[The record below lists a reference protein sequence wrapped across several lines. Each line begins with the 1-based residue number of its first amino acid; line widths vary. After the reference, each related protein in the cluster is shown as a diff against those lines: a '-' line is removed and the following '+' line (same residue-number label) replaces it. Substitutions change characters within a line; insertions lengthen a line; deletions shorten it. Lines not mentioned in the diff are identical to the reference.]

1 MNKRLITALA
11 ALAFG
16 VLIIFTVCITVST
29 VNTKDKNQNLTVPTA
44 ECSTAVPAVS
54 ASVKEA
60 PAGMQS
66 LALKRKI
73 VRQRN
78 AQYAKDE
85 HITVPQA
92 KSQKARQLLDRVLA
106 GRKMSSLEAEN
117 YNKTPVEIQELTYE
131 QAHQREEYYRGLME
145 KDPSGKTE
153 QGAKNGELYVLYRD
167 YAMSIAT
174 GEPLAQMNYDRLRQA
189 AEVIIRWNSEALEAL
204 EKEPEVGIKDE
215 AGIIVAKAK
224 RDAGILCNK
233 MLDIVKQH
241 MEKGETDTALR
252 ELELIDEFF
261 RCERIYYNHAQS
273 PIKTEYD
280 ALEQR
285 LEAGESIE
293 SVLYLPD

>member
-16 VLIIFTVCITVST
+16 GLIIFTVGITVST
-29 VNTKDKNQNLTVPTA
+29 VNTKDKNQNLAVPTA
-44 ECSTAVPAVS
+44 ECSTVPAVS
-54 ASVKEA
+54 TPAKEA

-73 VRQRN
+73 VRQKN
-78 AQYAKDE
+78 AQHAKDE
-85 HITVPQA
+85 HIAVPQA
-92 KSQKARQLLDRVLA
+92 KSQKAKQLLDKVLA

-131 QAHQREEYYRGLME
+131 QAHQREKYYRGLME

-153 QGAKNGELYVLYRD
+153 QGAKSGELYVLYRD

-174 GEPLAQMNYDRLRQA
+174 GEPLAQMNYDRLRQS
-189 AEVIIRWNSEALEAL
+189 AEVIIRWNSDLEAG
-204 EKEPEVGIKDE
+204 VGSSISS
-215 AGIIVAKAK
+215 AAK
-224 RDAGILCNK
+224 RDMGILCNK

-252 ELELIDEFF
+252 ELELIEEFF
-261 RCERIYYNHAQS
+261 HCESSYYNNFGS
-273 PIKTEYD
+273 IKPEYD

>member
-11 ALAFG
+11 ALALG
-16 VLIIFTVCITVST
+16 GLIIFTVGITVFT
-29 VNTKDKNQNLTVPTA
+29 VNTKDKNQNLAVPTA
-44 ECSTAVPAVS
+44 ECSTAVPQVS
-54 ASVKEA
+54 APAKEA

-78 AQYAKDE
+78 AQHAKDE

-92 KSQKARQLLDRVLA
+92 KSQKAKQLLDKVLA

-131 QAHQREEYYRGLME
+131 QAQQRAEYYRGLME

-153 QGAKNGELYVLYRD
+153 QGAKSGELYVLYRD

-174 GEPLAQMNYDRLRQA
+174 GEPLAQMNYNRLRQS
-189 AEVIIRWNSEALEAL
+189 AEVIIRWNSDLEAG
-204 EKEPEVGIKDE
+204 VGSSISS
-215 AGIIVAKAK
+215 AAK
-224 RDAGILCNK
+224 RDMGILCNK

-252 ELELIDEFF
+252 ELELIEEFF
-261 RCERIYYNHAQS
+261 HCESSYYNNFGS
-273 PIKTEYD
+273 IKPEYD

>member
-16 VLIIFTVCITVST
+16 MLIIFTVGITVST
-29 VNTKDKNQNLTVPTA
+29 VNTKDKNQNLAVPTA
-44 ECSTAVPAVS
+44 ECSTVPAVS
-54 ASVKEA
+54 TPAKEA

-78 AQYAKDE
+78 AQHAKDE

-92 KSQKARQLLDRVLA
+92 KSQKARQLLDKVLA

-153 QGAKNGELYVLYRD
+153 QGAKSGELYVLYRD

-174 GEPLAQMNYDRLRQA
+174 GEPLAQMNYDRLRQS
-189 AEVIIRWNSEALEAL
+189 AEVIIRWNSDLEAG
-204 EKEPEVGIKDE
+204 VGSSVSS
-215 AGIIVAKAK
+215 AAK
-224 RDAGILCNK
+224 RDMGILCNK

-252 ELELIDEFF
+252 ELELIEEFF
-261 RCERIYYNHAQS
+261 HCESSYYNNFGS
-273 PIKTEYD
+273 IKPEYD

>member
-16 VLIIFTVCITVST
+16 GLIIFTVGITVST
-29 VNTKDKNQNLTVPTA
+29 VNTKDKNQNLAVPTA
-44 ECSTAVPAVS
+44 ECSTAVPQVS
-54 ASVKEA
+54 TPAKEA

-78 AQYAKDE
+78 AQHAKDE

-92 KSQKARQLLDRVLA
+92 KSQKAKQLLDKVLA

-189 AEVIIRWNSEALEAL
+189 AEVIIRWNSDLEAG
-204 EKEPEVGIKDE
+204 VGSSISS
-215 AGIIVAKAK
+215 AAK
-224 RDAGILCNK
+224 RDMGILCNK

-252 ELELIDEFF
+252 ELELIEEFF
-261 RCERIYYNHAQS
+261 HCESSYYNNFGS
-273 PIKTEYD
+273 IKPEYD

>member
-11 ALAFG
+11 ALALG
-16 VLIIFTVCITVST
+16 GLIIFTVGITVST
-29 VNTKDKNQNLTVPTA
+29 VNTKDKNQNLAVPTA
-44 ECSTAVPAVS
+44 ECSTVPAVS
-54 ASVKEA
+54 TPAKEA

-78 AQYAKDE
+78 AQHAKDE

-92 KSQKARQLLDRVLA
+92 KSQKAKQLLDRVLA

-153 QGAKNGELYVLYRD
+153 QGAKSGELYVLYRD
-167 YAMSIAT
+167 YTMSIAT
-174 GEPLAQMNYDRLRQA
+174 GEPLAQMNYDRLRQS
-189 AEVIIRWNSEALEAL
+189 AEVIIRWNSDLEAG
-204 EKEPEVGIKDE
+204 VGSSISS
-215 AGIIVAKAK
+215 AAK
-224 RDAGILCNK
+224 RDMGILCNK

-252 ELELIDEFF
+252 ELELIEEFF
-261 RCERIYYNHAQS
+261 HCESSYYNNFGS
-273 PIKTEYD
+273 IKPEYD

>member
-16 VLIIFTVCITVST
+16 GLIIFTVGITVST
-29 VNTKDKNQNLTVPTA
+29 VNTKDKNQNLAVPTA
-44 ECSTAVPAVS
+44 ECSTAVPQVS
-54 ASVKEA
+54 TPAKEA

-73 VRQRN
+73 VRAKN
-78 AQYAKDE
+78 AQRAKDE

-92 KSQKARQLLDRVLA
+92 KSQKAKQLLDKVLA

-117 YNKTPVEIQELTYE
+117 YNKTPVEIQELAYE
-131 QAHQREEYYRGLME
+131 QAQQRAEYYRGLME

-153 QGAKNGELYVLYRD
+153 QGAKSGELYVLYRD

-189 AEVIIRWNSEALEAL
+189 AEVIIRRNSDLEAG
-204 EKEPEVGIKDE
+204 VGSSISS
-215 AGIIVAKAK
+215 AAK
-224 RDAGILCNK
+224 RDMGILCNK

-252 ELELIDEFF
+252 ELELIEEFF
-261 RCERIYYNHAQS
+261 HCESSYYNNFGS
-273 PIKTEYD
+273 IKPEYD

>member
-1 MNKRLITALA
+1 MGGEAMNKRLITALA
-11 ALAFG
+11 ALALG
-16 VLIIFTVCITVST
+16 GLIIFTVGITVST
-29 VNTKDKNQNLTVPTA
+29 VNTKDKNQNLAVPTA
-44 ECSTAVPAVS
+44 ECSTVPAVS
-54 ASVKEA
+54 TPAKEA

-78 AQYAKDE
+78 AQHAKDE

-92 KSQKARQLLDRVLA
+92 KSQKAKQLLDKVLA

-153 QGAKNGELYVLYRD
+153 QGAKSGELYVLYRD

-174 GEPLAQMNYDRLRQA
+174 GEPLAQMNYNRLRQS
-189 AEVIIRWNSEALEAL
+189 AEVIIRWNSDLEAG
-204 EKEPEVGIKDE
+204 VGSSISS
-215 AGIIVAKAK
+215 AAK
-224 RDAGILCNK
+224 RDMGILCNK

-252 ELELIDEFF
+252 ELELIEEFF
-261 RCERIYYNHAQS
+261 HCESSYYNNFGS
-273 PIKTEYD
+273 IKPEYD

>member
-1 MNKRLITALA
+1 MNKRLVTTLA

-16 VLIIFTVCITVST
+16 MLIIFTVGITVST
-29 VNTKDKNQNLTVPTA
+29 VNTKDKNQNLAVPTA
-44 ECSTAVPAVS
+44 ECSTVPAVS
-54 ASVKEA
+54 TPVKEA

-73 VRQRN
+73 VRQRKER
-78 AQYAKDE
+78 YAKDE

-92 KSQKARQLLDRVLA
+92 KSQKARQLLDKVLA

-131 QAHQREEYYRGLME
+131 QAHQREKYYRGLME

-153 QGAKNGELYVLYRD
+153 QGAKSGELYVLYRD

-174 GEPLAQMNYDRLRQA
+174 GEPLAQMNYDRLRQS
-189 AEVIIRWNSEALEAL
+189 AEVIIRWNSDLEAG
-204 EKEPEVGIKDE
+204 VGSSISS
-215 AGIIVAKAK
+215 AAK
-224 RDAGILCNK
+224 RDMGILCNK

-252 ELELIDEFF
+252 ELELIEEFF
-261 RCERIYYNHAQS
+261 HCESSYYNNFGS
-273 PIKTEYD
+273 IKPEYD

>member
-16 VLIIFTVCITVST
+16 GLIIFTVGITVST
-29 VNTKDKNQNLTVPTA
+29 VNTKDKNQNLAVPTA
-44 ECSTAVPAVS
+44 ECSTAVPQVS
-54 ASVKEA
+54 TPAKEA

-78 AQYAKDE
+78 AQHAKDE

-92 KSQKARQLLDRVLA
+92 KSQKAKQLLDKVLA

-131 QAHQREEYYRGLME
+131 QAQQRAEYYRGLME

-153 QGAKNGELYVLYRD
+153 QGAKSGELYVLYRD

-189 AEVIIRWNSEALEAL
+189 AEVIIRWNSDLEAG
-204 EKEPEVGIKDE
+204 VGSSISS
-215 AGIIVAKAK
+215 AAK
-224 RDAGILCNK
+224 RDMGILCNK

-252 ELELIDEFF
+252 ELELIEEFF
-261 RCERIYYNHAQS
+261 HCESSYYNNFGS
-273 PIKTEYD
+273 IKPEYD

-285 LEAGESIE
+285 LDAGESIE

>member
-1 MNKRLITALA
+1 MGGEAMNKRLITALA

-16 VLIIFTVCITVST
+16 GLIIFTVGITVST
-29 VNTKDKNQNLTVPTA
+29 VNTKDKNQNLAVPTA
-44 ECSTAVPAVS
+44 ECSTVPAVS
-54 ASVKEA
+54 TPAKEA

-78 AQYAKDE
+78 ARYAKDE

-92 KSQKARQLLDRVLA
+92 KSQKARQLLDKVLA

-131 QAHQREEYYRGLME
+131 QAHQREKYYRGLME

-153 QGAKNGELYVLYRD
+153 QGAKSGELYVLYRD

-174 GEPLAQMNYDRLRQA
+174 GEPLAQMNYNRLRQS
-189 AEVIIRWNSEALEAL
+189 AEVIIRWNSDLEAG
-204 EKEPEVGIKDE
+204 VGSSISS
-215 AGIIVAKAK
+215 AAK
-224 RDAGILCNK
+224 RDMGILCNK

-252 ELELIDEFF
+252 ELELIEEFF
-261 RCERIYYNHAQS
+261 HCESSYYNNFGS
-273 PIKTEYD
+273 IKPEYD

>member
-16 VLIIFTVCITVST
+16 GLIIFTVGITVST
-29 VNTKDKNQNLTVPTA
+29 VNTKDKNQNLAVPTA
-44 ECSTAVPAVS
+44 ECSTAVPQVS
-54 ASVKEA
+54 TPAKEA

-78 AQYAKDE
+78 AQHAKDE

-92 KSQKARQLLDRVLA
+92 KSQKAKQLLDKVLA

-131 QAHQREEYYRGLME
+131 QAQQRAEYYRGLME

-153 QGAKNGELYVLYRD
+153 QGAKSGELYVLYRD

-189 AEVIIRWNSEALEAL
+189 AEVIIRWNSDLEAG
-204 EKEPEVGIKDE
+204 VGSSISS
-215 AGIIVAKAK
+215 AAK
-224 RDAGILCNK
+224 RDMGILCNK

-252 ELELIDEFF
+252 ELELIEEFF
-261 RCERIYYNHAQS
+261 HCESSYYNNFGS
-273 PIKTEYD
+273 IKPEYD

>member
-11 ALAFG
+11 ALALG
-16 VLIIFTVCITVST
+16 GLIIFTVGITVST
-29 VNTKDKNQNLTVPTA
+29 VNTKDKNQNLAVPTA
-44 ECSTAVPAVS
+44 ECSTVPAVS
-54 ASVKEA
+54 TPAKEA

-78 AQYAKDE
+78 AQHAKDE

-92 KSQKARQLLDRVLA
+92 KSQKAKQLLDKVLA

-153 QGAKNGELYVLYRD
+153 QGAKSGELYVLYRD

-174 GEPLAQMNYDRLRQA
+174 GEPLAQMNYNRLRQA
-189 AEVIIRWNSEALEAL
+189 AEVIIRWNSDLEAG
-204 EKEPEVGIKDE
+204 VGSSISS
-215 AGIIVAKAK
+215 AAK
-224 RDAGILCNK
+224 RNMGILCNK

-252 ELELIDEFF
+252 ELELIEEFF
-261 RCERIYYNHAQS
+261 HCESSYYNNFGS
-273 PIKTEYD
+273 IKPEYD

>member
-16 VLIIFTVCITVST
+16 GLIIFTIGITVST
-29 VNTKDKNQNLTVPTA
+29 VNTKDKNQNLAVPTA
-44 ECSTAVPAVS
+44 ECSTAVP
-54 ASVKEA
+54 
-60 PAGMQS
+60 
-66 LALKRKI
+66 
-73 VRQRN
+73 
-78 AQYAKDE
+78 
-85 HITVPQA
+85 QA
-92 KSQKARQLLDRVLA
+92 KSQKAKQLLDKVLA

-153 QGAKNGELYVLYRD
+153 QGAKSGELYVLYRD

-189 AEVIIRWNSEALEAL
+189 AEVIIRWNSDLEAG
-204 EKEPEVGIKDE
+204 VGSSISS
-215 AGIIVAKAK
+215 AAK
-224 RDAGILCNK
+224 RDMGILCNK

-252 ELELIDEFF
+252 ELELIEEFF
-261 RCERIYYNHAQS
+261 HCESSYYNNFGS
-273 PIKTEYD
+273 IKPEYD

>member
-16 VLIIFTVCITVST
+16 MLIIFTVGITVST
-29 VNTKDKNQNLTVPTA
+29 VNTKDKNQNLAVPTA
-44 ECSTAVPAVS
+44 ECSTVPAVS
-54 ASVKEA
+54 TPAKEA

-73 VRQRN
+73 VRAKN
-78 AQYAKDE
+78 AQRAKDE
-85 HITVPQA
+85 HIAVPQA
-92 KSQKARQLLDRVLA
+92 KSQKARQLLDKVLA

-153 QGAKNGELYVLYRD
+153 QGAKSGELYVLYRD

-174 GEPLAQMNYDRLRQA
+174 GEPLAQMNYDRLRQS
-189 AEVIIRWNSEALEAL
+189 AEVIIRWNSDLVAG
-204 EKEPEVGIKDE
+204 VGSSISS
-215 AGIIVAKAK
+215 AAK
-224 RDAGILCNK
+224 RDMGILCNK

-252 ELELIDEFF
+252 ELELIEEFF
-261 RCERIYYNHAQS
+261 HCESSYYNNFGS
-273 PIKTEYD
+273 IKPEYD

>member
-11 ALAFG
+11 ALALG
-16 VLIIFTVCITVST
+16 GLIIFTVGITVFT
-29 VNTKDKNQNLTVPTA
+29 VNTKDKNQNLAVPTA
-44 ECSTAVPAVS
+44 ECSTAVPQVS
-54 ASVKEA
+54 TPAKEA

-78 AQYAKDE
+78 AQHAKDE

-92 KSQKARQLLDRVLA
+92 KSQKAKQLLDKVLA

-153 QGAKNGELYVLYRD
+153 QGAKSGELYVLYRD

-189 AEVIIRWNSEALEAL
+189 AEVIIRWNSDLEAG
-204 EKEPEVGIKDE
+204 VGSSISS
-215 AGIIVAKAK
+215 AAK
-224 RDAGILCNK
+224 RDMGILCNK

-252 ELELIDEFF
+252 ELELIEEFF
-261 RCERIYYNHAQS
+261 HCESSYYNNFGS
-273 PIKTEYD
+273 IKPEYD

>member
-1 MNKRLITALA
+1 MNKRLVTALA

-16 VLIIFTVCITVST
+16 MLIIFTVGITVST
-29 VNTKDKNQNLTVPTA
+29 VNTKDKNQNLAVPTA
-44 ECSTAVPAVS
+44 ECSTVPAVS
-54 ASVKEA
+54 TPVKEA

-73 VRQRN
+73 VRQRKER
-78 AQYAKDE
+78 YAKDE

-92 KSQKARQLLDRVLA
+92 KSQKARQLLDKVLA

-131 QAHQREEYYRGLME
+131 QAHQREKYYRGLME

-153 QGAKNGELYVLYRD
+153 QGAKSGELYVLYRD

-174 GEPLAQMNYDRLRQA
+174 GEPLAQMNYNRLRQA
-189 AEVIIRWNSEALEAL
+189 AEVIIRRNSDLEAG
-204 EKEPEVGIKDE
+204 VGSSISS
-215 AGIIVAKAK
+215 AAK
-224 RDAGILCNK
+224 RDMGILCNK

-252 ELELIDEFF
+252 ELELIEEFF
-261 RCERIYYNHAQS
+261 HCESSYYNNFGS
-273 PIKTEYD
+273 IKPEYD

>member
-11 ALAFG
+11 ALALG
-16 VLIIFTVCITVST
+16 GLIIFTVGITVST
-29 VNTKDKNQNLTVPTA
+29 VNTKDKNQNLAVPTA
-44 ECSTAVPAVS
+44 ECSTAVPQVS
-54 ASVKEA
+54 TPAKEA

-73 VRQRN
+73 VRAKN
-78 AQYAKDE
+78 AQRAKDE

-92 KSQKARQLLDRVLA
+92 KSQKAKQLLDKVLA

-131 QAHQREEYYRGLME
+131 QAQQRAEYYRGLME

-153 QGAKNGELYVLYRD
+153 QGAKSGELYVLYRD

-174 GEPLAQMNYDRLRQA
+174 GEPLAQMNYNRLRQA
-189 AEVIIRWNSEALEAL
+189 AEAIIRWNSDLEAG
-204 EKEPEVGIKDE
+204 VGSSISS
-215 AGIIVAKAK
+215 AAK
-224 RDAGILCNK
+224 RDMGILCNK

-252 ELELIDEFF
+252 ELELIEEFF
-261 RCERIYYNHAQS
+261 HCESSYYNNFGS
-273 PIKTEYD
+273 IKPEYD

>member
-16 VLIIFTVCITVST
+16 MLIIFTVGITVST
-29 VNTKDKNQNLTVPTA
+29 VNTKDKNQNLAVPTA
-44 ECSTAVPAVS
+44 ECSTVPAVS
-54 ASVKEA
+54 TPVKEV

-78 AQYAKDE
+78 AQHAKDE

-92 KSQKARQLLDRVLA
+92 KSQKAKQLLLDKVLA

-153 QGAKNGELYVLYRD
+153 QGAKSGELYVLYRD

-189 AEVIIRWNSEALEAL
+189 AEVIIRWNSDLEAG
-204 EKEPEVGIKDE
+204 VGSSISS
-215 AGIIVAKAK
+215 AAK
-224 RDAGILCNK
+224 RDMGILCNK

-252 ELELIDEFF
+252 ELELIEEFF
-261 RCERIYYNHAQS
+261 HCESSYYNNFGS
-273 PIKTEYD
+273 IKPEYD

>member
-1 MNKRLITALA
+1 MGGEAMNKRLITALA

-16 VLIIFTVCITVST
+16 MLIIFAVGITVST
-29 VNTKDKNQNLTVPTA
+29 VNTKDKNQNLAVPTA
-44 ECSTAVPAVS
+44 ECSTAVPQVS
-54 ASVKEA
+54 TPAKEA

-73 VRQRN
+73 VRQRKER
-78 AQYAKDE
+78 YAKDE

-153 QGAKNGELYVLYRD
+153 QGAKSGELYVLYRD

-174 GEPLAQMNYDRLRQA
+174 GEPLAQMNYNRLQQA
-189 AEVIIRWNSEALEAL
+189 AEAIIRWNSDLEAG
-204 EKEPEVGIKDE
+204 VGSSISS
-215 AGIIVAKAK
+215 AAK
-224 RDAGILCNK
+224 RDMGILCNK

-252 ELELIDEFF
+252 ELELIEEFF
-261 RCERIYYNHAQS
+261 HCESSYYNNFGS
-273 PIKTEYD
+273 IKPEYD

-285 LEAGESIE
+285 LEACESIE

>member
-16 VLIIFTVCITVST
+16 MLIIFTVGITVST
-29 VNTKDKNQNLTVPTA
+29 VNTKDKNQNLAVPTA
-44 ECSTAVPAVS
+44 ECSTVPAVS
-54 ASVKEA
+54 TPAKEA

-78 AQYAKDE
+78 AQHAKDE

-131 QAHQREEYYRGLME
+131 QAHQREKYYRGLME

-153 QGAKNGELYVLYRD
+153 QGAKSGELYVLYRD

-174 GEPLAQMNYDRLRQA
+174 GEPLAQMNYDRLRQS
-189 AEVIIRWNSEALEAL
+189 AEVIIRWNSDLEAG
-204 EKEPEVGIKDE
+204 VGSSISS
-215 AGIIVAKAK
+215 AAK
-224 RDAGILCNK
+224 RDMGILCNK

-252 ELELIDEFF
+252 ELELIEEFF
-261 RCERIYYNHAQS
+261 HCESSYYNNFGS
-273 PIKTEYD
+273 IKPEYD

>member
-16 VLIIFTVCITVST
+16 MLIIFTVGITVST
-29 VNTKDKNQNLTVPTA
+29 VNTKDKNQNLAVPTA
-44 ECSTAVPAVS
+44 ECSTVPAVS
-54 ASVKEA
+54 TPVKEA

-73 VRQRN
+73 VRAKN
-78 AQYAKDE
+78 AQRAKDE

-92 KSQKARQLLDRVLA
+92 KSQKARQLLDKVLA

-153 QGAKNGELYVLYRD
+153 QGAKSGELYVLYRD

-174 GEPLAQMNYDRLRQA
+174 GEPLAQMNYDRLRQS
-189 AEVIIRWNSEALEAL
+189 AEVIIRWNSDLEAG
-204 EKEPEVGIKDE
+204 VGSSVSS
-215 AGIIVAKAK
+215 AAK
-224 RDAGILCNK
+224 RDMGILCNK

-252 ELELIDEFF
+252 ELELIEEFF
-261 RCERIYYNHAQS
+261 HCESSYYNNFGS
-273 PIKTEYD
+273 IKPEYD

>member
-16 VLIIFTVCITVST
+16 GLIIFTVGITVST
-29 VNTKDKNQNLTVPTA
+29 VNTKDKNQNLAVPTA
-44 ECSTAVPAVS
+44 ECSTVPAVS
-54 ASVKEA
+54 TPAKEA

-78 AQYAKDE
+78 AQHAKDE

-92 KSQKARQLLDRVLA
+92 KSQKAKQLLDKVLA

-153 QGAKNGELYVLYRD
+153 QGAKSGELYVLYRD

-174 GEPLAQMNYDRLRQA
+174 GEPLAQMNYNRLRQS
-189 AEVIIRWNSEALEAL
+189 AEVIIRWNSDLEAG
-204 EKEPEVGIKDE
+204 VGSSISS
-215 AGIIVAKAK
+215 AAK
-224 RDAGILCNK
+224 RDMGILCNK

-252 ELELIDEFF
+252 ELELIEEFF
-261 RCERIYYNHAQS
+261 HCESSYYNNFGS
-273 PIKTEYD
+273 IKPEYD

>member
-16 VLIIFTVCITVST
+16 GLIIFTVGITVST
-29 VNTKDKNQNLTVPTA
+29 VNTKDKNQNLAVPTE
-44 ECSTAVPAVS
+44 ECSTVPAVS
-54 ASVKEA
+54 TPAKEA

-78 AQYAKDE
+78 AQHAKDE

-92 KSQKARQLLDRVLA
+92 KSQKARQLLDKVLA

-131 QAHQREEYYRGLME
+131 QAHQREKYYRGLME

-153 QGAKNGELYVLYRD
+153 QGAKSGELYVLYRD

-174 GEPLAQMNYDRLRQA
+174 GEPLAQMNYNRLRQA
-189 AEVIIRWNSEALEAL
+189 AEVIIRRNSDLEAG
-204 EKEPEVGIKDE
+204 VGSSISS
-215 AGIIVAKAK
+215 AAK
-224 RDAGILCNK
+224 RDMGILCNK

-252 ELELIDEFF
+252 ELELIEEFF
-261 RCERIYYNHAQS
+261 HCESSYYNNFGS
-273 PIKTEYD
+273 IKPEYD

>member
-16 VLIIFTVCITVST
+16 GLIIFTVGITVST
-29 VNTKDKNQNLTVPTA
+29 VNTKDKNQNLAVPTT
-44 ECSTAVPAVS
+44 ECSTAVPQVS
-54 ASVKEA
+54 TPAKED

-73 VRQRN
+73 VRQRK
-78 AQYAKDE
+78 AQHAKDE
-85 HITVPQA
+85 HIAVPQA
-92 KSQKARQLLDRVLA
+92 KSQKAKQLLDKVLA

-174 GEPLAQMNYDRLRQA
+174 GEPLAQMNYDRLRQS
-189 AEVIIRWNSEALEAL
+189 AEVIIRWNSDL
-204 EKEPEVGIKDE
+204 KEGVGSSISS
-215 AGIIVAKAK
+215 AAK
-224 RDAGILCNK
+224 RDMGILCNK

-252 ELELIDEFF
+252 ELELIEEFF
-261 RCERIYYNHAQS
+261 HCESSYYNNFGS
-273 PIKTEYD
+273 IKPEYD

>member
-16 VLIIFTVCITVST
+16 GLIIFAVGITVST
-29 VNTKDKNQNLTVPTA
+29 VNTKDKNQNLAVPTA
-44 ECSTAVPAVS
+44 ECSTVPAVS
-54 ASVKEA
+54 TPVKEA

-73 VRQRN
+73 VRQRKER
-78 AQYAKDE
+78 YAKDE

-92 KSQKARQLLDRVLA
+92 KSQKAKQLLDRVLA

-153 QGAKNGELYVLYRD
+153 QGAKSGELYVLYRD

-174 GEPLAQMNYDRLRQA
+174 GEPLAQMNYNRLRQS
-189 AEVIIRWNSEALEAL
+189 AEVIIRWNSDLEAG
-204 EKEPEVGIKDE
+204 VGSSISS
-215 AGIIVAKAK
+215 AAK
-224 RDAGILCNK
+224 RDMGILCNK

-252 ELELIDEFF
+252 ELELIEEFF
-261 RCERIYYNHAQS
+261 HCESSYYNNFGS
-273 PIKTEYD
+273 IKPEYD

>member
-16 VLIIFTVCITVST
+16 MLIIFAVGITVST
-29 VNTKDKNQNLTVPTA
+29 VNTKDKNQNLAVPTA
-44 ECSTAVPAVS
+44 ECSTVPAVS
-54 ASVKEA
+54 TPAKEA

-78 AQYAKDE
+78 AQHAKDE

-92 KSQKARQLLDRVLA
+92 KSQKARQLLDKVLA

-131 QAHQREEYYRGLME
+131 QAHQREKYYRGLME

-153 QGAKNGELYVLYRD
+153 QGAKSGELYVLYRD

-174 GEPLAQMNYDRLRQA
+174 GEPLAQMNYNRLRQA
-189 AEVIIRWNSEALEAL
+189 AEVIIRWNSDLEAG
-204 EKEPEVGIKDE
+204 VGSSISS
-215 AGIIVAKAK
+215 AAK
-224 RDAGILCNK
+224 RDMGILCNK

-252 ELELIDEFF
+252 ELELIEEFF
-261 RCERIYYNHAQS
+261 HCESSYYNNFGS
-273 PIKTEYD
+273 IKPEYD

>member
-11 ALAFG
+11 ALALG
-16 VLIIFTVCITVST
+16 GLIIFTVGITVST
-29 VNTKDKNQNLTVPTA
+29 VNTKDKNQNLAVPTA
-44 ECSTAVPAVS
+44 ECSTVPAVS
-54 ASVKEA
+54 TPAKEA

-78 AQYAKDE
+78 AQHAKDE

-92 KSQKARQLLDRVLA
+92 KSQKARQLLDKVLA

-131 QAHQREEYYRGLME
+131 QAQQRAKYYRGLME

-174 GEPLAQMNYDRLRQA
+174 GEPLARMNYDRLRQA
-189 AEVIIRWNSEALEAL
+189 AEVIIRWNSDLEAG
-204 EKEPEVGIKDE
+204 VGSSISS
-215 AGIIVAKAK
+215 AAK
-224 RDAGILCNK
+224 RDMGMLCNK

-252 ELELIDEFF
+252 ELELIEEFF
-261 RCERIYYNHAQS
+261 HCESSYYNKFGS
-273 PIKTEYD
+273 IKPEYD

>member
-16 VLIIFTVCITVST
+16 GLIIFTVGITVST
-29 VNTKDKNQNLTVPTA
+29 VNTKDKNQNLAVPTA
-44 ECSTAVPAVS
+44 ECSTAVPQVS
-54 ASVKEA
+54 TPAKEA

-78 AQYAKDE
+78 AQHAKDE

-92 KSQKARQLLDRVLA
+92 KSQKAKQLLDKVLA

-131 QAHQREEYYRGLME
+131 QAQQRAEYYRGLME

-153 QGAKNGELYVLYRD
+153 QGAKSGELYVLYRD

-174 GEPLAQMNYDRLRQA
+174 GEPLARMNCNRLRQA
-189 AEVIIRWNSEALEAL
+189 AEVIIRWNSDL
-204 EKEPEVGIKDE
+204 KEGVGSSISS
-215 AGIIVAKAK
+215 AAK
-224 RDAGILCNK
+224 RDMGILCNK

-252 ELELIDEFF
+252 ELELIEEFF
-261 RCERIYYNHAQS
+261 HCESSYYNNFGS
-273 PIKTEYD
+273 IKPEYD

>member
-16 VLIIFTVCITVST
+16 GLIIFTVGITVST
-29 VNTKDKNQNLTVPTA
+29 VNTKDKNQNLAVPTA
-44 ECSTAVPAVS
+44 ECSTVPAVS
-54 ASVKEA
+54 TPAKEA

-78 AQYAKDE
+78 AQHAKDE
-85 HITVPQA
+85 HIAVPQA
-92 KSQKARQLLDRVLA
+92 KSQKAKQLLDKVLA

-117 YNKTPVEIQELTYE
+117 YNKIPVEIQELTYE
-131 QAHQREEYYRGLME
+131 QAHQIEEYYRGLME

-153 QGAKNGELYVLYRD
+153 QGAKSGELYVLYRD

-174 GEPLAQMNYDRLRQA
+174 GEPLAQMNYDRLRQS
-189 AEVIIRWNSEALEAL
+189 AEVIIRWNSDLEAG
-204 EKEPEVGIKDE
+204 VGSSISS
-215 AGIIVAKAK
+215 AAK
-224 RDAGILCNK
+224 RDMGILCNK

-252 ELELIDEFF
+252 ELELIEEFF
-261 RCERIYYNHAQS
+261 HCESSYYNNFGS
-273 PIKTEYD
+273 IKPEYD

>member
-16 VLIIFTVCITVST
+16 MLIIFTVGITVST
-29 VNTKDKNQNLTVPTA
+29 VNTKDKNQNLAVPTA
-44 ECSTAVPAVS
+44 ECSTVPAVS
-54 ASVKEA
+54 TPAKEA

-78 AQYAKDE
+78 AQHAKDE

-153 QGAKNGELYVLYRD
+153 QGAKSGELYVLYRD

-174 GEPLAQMNYDRLRQA
+174 GEPLAQMNYDRLRQS
-189 AEVIIRWNSEALEAL
+189 AEVIIRWNSDLEAG
-204 EKEPEVGIKDE
+204 VGSSISS
-215 AGIIVAKAK
+215 AAK
-224 RDAGILCNK
+224 RDMGILCNK

-252 ELELIDEFF
+252 ELELIEEFF
-261 RCERIYYNHAQS
+261 HCESSYYNNFGS
-273 PIKTEYD
+273 IKPEYD

>member
-16 VLIIFTVCITVST
+16 MLIIFTVGITVST
-29 VNTKDKNQNLTVPTA
+29 VNTKDKNQNLAVPTA
-44 ECSTAVPAVS
+44 ECSTVPAVS
-54 ASVKEA
+54 TPAKEA

-66 LALKRKI
+66 LALKRNI

-78 AQYAKDE
+78 AQRAKDE
-85 HITVPQA
+85 HIAVPQA

-153 QGAKNGELYVLYRD
+153 QGAKSGELYVLYRD

-174 GEPLAQMNYDRLRQA
+174 GEPLAQMNYDRLRQS
-189 AEVIIRWNSEALEAL
+189 AEVIIRWNSDLEAG
-204 EKEPEVGIKDE
+204 VGSSISS
-215 AGIIVAKAK
+215 AAK
-224 RDAGILCNK
+224 RDMGILCNK

-252 ELELIDEFF
+252 ELELIEEFF
-261 RCERIYYNHAQS
+261 HCESSYYNNFGS
-273 PIKTEYD
+273 IKPEYD

>member
-1 MNKRLITALA
+1 MGGEAMNKRLITALA

-16 VLIIFTVCITVST
+16 MLIIFTVGITVST
-29 VNTKDKNQNLTVPTA
+29 VNTKDKNQNLAVPTA
-44 ECSTAVPAVS
+44 ECSTVPAVS
-54 ASVKEA
+54 TPAKEA

-78 AQYAKDE
+78 AQHAKDE

-153 QGAKNGELYVLYRD
+153 QGAKSGELYVLYRD

-174 GEPLAQMNYDRLRQA
+174 GEPLAQMNYDRLRQS
-189 AEVIIRWNSEALEAL
+189 AEVIIRWNSDLEAG
-204 EKEPEVGIKDE
+204 VGSSISS
-215 AGIIVAKAK
+215 AAK
-224 RDAGILCNK
+224 RDMGILCNK

-252 ELELIDEFF
+252 ELELIEEFF
-261 RCERIYYNHAQS
+261 HCESSYYNNFGS
-273 PIKTEYD
+273 IKPEYD

>member
-16 VLIIFTVCITVST
+16 MLIIFAVGITVST
-29 VNTKDKNQNLTVPTA
+29 VNTKDKNQNLAVPTA
-44 ECSTAVPAVS
+44 ECSTAVPQVS
-54 ASVKEA
+54 TPAKEA

-73 VRQRN
+73 VRAKN
-78 AQYAKDE
+78 AQRAKDE

-92 KSQKARQLLDRVLA
+92 KSQKAKQLLDKVLA

-117 YNKTPVEIQELTYE
+117 YNKTPVEIQELAYE
-131 QAHQREEYYRGLME
+131 QAQQRAEYYRGLME

-153 QGAKNGELYVLYRD
+153 QGAKSGELYVLYRD

-189 AEVIIRWNSEALEAL
+189 AEVIIRWNSDLEAG
-204 EKEPEVGIKDE
+204 VGSSISS
-215 AGIIVAKAK
+215 AAK
-224 RDAGILCNK
+224 RDMGILCNK

-252 ELELIDEFF
+252 ELELIEEFF
-261 RCERIYYNHAQS
+261 HCESSYYNNFGS
-273 PIKTEYD
+273 IKPEYD

>member
-16 VLIIFTVCITVST
+16 MLIIFTVGITVST
-29 VNTKDKNQNLTVPTA
+29 VNTKDKNQNLAVPTA
-44 ECSTAVPAVS
+44 ECSTVPAVS

-78 AQYAKDE
+78 AQHAKDE

-92 KSQKARQLLDRVLA
+92 KSQKAKQLLDRVLA

-131 QAHQREEYYRGLME
+131 QAHQREKYYRGLME

-153 QGAKNGELYVLYRD
+153 QGAKSGELYVLYRD

-174 GEPLAQMNYDRLRQA
+174 GEPLAQMNYDRLRQS
-189 AEVIIRWNSEALEAL
+189 AEVIIRWNSDLEAG
-204 EKEPEVGIKDE
+204 VGSSISS
-215 AGIIVAKAK
+215 AAK
-224 RDAGILCNK
+224 RDMGILCNK

-252 ELELIDEFF
+252 ELELIEEFF
-261 RCERIYYNHAQS
+261 HCESSYYNNFGS
-273 PIKTEYD
+273 IKPEYD

>member
-16 VLIIFTVCITVST
+16 GLIIFTVGITVST
-29 VNTKDKNQNLTVPTA
+29 VNTKDKNQNLAVPTA
-44 ECSTAVPAVS
+44 ECSTAVPQVS
-54 ASVKEA
+54 TPAKEA

-78 AQYAKDE
+78 AQRAKDE

-92 KSQKARQLLDRVLA
+92 KSQKAKQLLDKVLA

-131 QAHQREEYYRGLME
+131 QAHQREEYYCGLME

-153 QGAKNGELYVLYRD
+153 QGAKSGELYVLYRD

-174 GEPLAQMNYDRLRQA
+174 GEPLARMNYDRLRQA
-189 AEVIIRWNSEALEAL
+189 AEVIIRWNSDLEAG
-204 EKEPEVGIKDE
+204 VGSSISS
-215 AGIIVAKAK
+215 AAK
-224 RDAGILCNK
+224 RDMGILCNK

-252 ELELIDEFF
+252 ELELIEEFF
-261 RCERIYYNHAQS
+261 HCESSYYNNFGS
-273 PIKTEYD
+273 IKPEYD

>member
-16 VLIIFTVCITVST
+16 GLIIFTVGITVST
-29 VNTKDKNQNLTVPTA
+29 VNTKDKNQNLAVPTA
-44 ECSTAVPAVS
+44 ECSTAVPQVS
-54 ASVKEA
+54 TPAKEA

-73 VRQRN
+73 VRAKN
-78 AQYAKDE
+78 AQRAKDE

-92 KSQKARQLLDRVLA
+92 KSQKAKQLLDKVLA

-153 QGAKNGELYVLYRD
+153 QGAKSGELYVLYRD

-189 AEVIIRWNSEALEAL
+189 AEVIIRRNSDLEAG
-204 EKEPEVGIKDE
+204 VGSSISS
-215 AGIIVAKAK
+215 AAK
-224 RDAGILCNK
+224 RDMGILCNK

-252 ELELIDEFF
+252 ELELIEEFF
-261 RCERIYYNHAQS
+261 HCESSYYNNFGS
-273 PIKTEYD
+273 IKPEYD

-285 LEAGESIE
+285 LKAGESIE

>member
-1 MNKRLITALA
+1 
-11 ALAFG
+11 
-16 VLIIFTVCITVST
+16 
-29 VNTKDKNQNLTVPTA
+29 
-44 ECSTAVPAVS
+44 
-54 ASVKEA
+54 
-60 PAGMQS
+60 MQS

-78 AQYAKDE
+78 AQHAKDE

-92 KSQKARQLLDRVLA
+92 KSQKAKQLLDKVLA

-131 QAHQREEYYRGLME
+131 QAQQREEYYRGLME

-153 QGAKNGELYVLYRD
+153 QGAKSGELYVLYRD

-174 GEPLAQMNYDRLRQA
+174 GEPLAQMNYDRLRQS
-189 AEVIIRWNSEALEAL
+189 AEVIIRWNSDLEAG
-204 EKEPEVGIKDE
+204 VGSSISS
-215 AGIIVAKAK
+215 AAK
-224 RDAGILCNK
+224 RDMGILCNK

-252 ELELIDEFF
+252 ELELIEEFF
-261 RCERIYYNHAQS
+261 HCESSYYNNFGS
-273 PIKTEYD
+273 IKPEYD

>member
-16 VLIIFTVCITVST
+16 GLIIFTVGITVST
-29 VNTKDKNQNLTVPTA
+29 VNTKDKNQNLAVPTA
-44 ECSTAVPAVS
+44 ECSTVPAVS
-54 ASVKEA
+54 TPAKEA

-78 AQYAKDE
+78 AQHAKDE

-92 KSQKARQLLDRVLA
+92 KSQKAKQLLDKVLA

-117 YNKTPVEIQELTYE
+117 YNKTPVGIQELTYE
-131 QAHQREEYYRGLME
+131 QAHQREKYYRGLME

-153 QGAKNGELYVLYRD
+153 QGAKSGELYVLYRD

-174 GEPLAQMNYDRLRQA
+174 GEPLAQMNYDRLRQS
-189 AEVIIRWNSEALEAL
+189 AEVIIRWNSDLEAG
-204 EKEPEVGIKDE
+204 VGSSISS
-215 AGIIVAKAK
+215 AAK
-224 RDAGILCNK
+224 RDMGILCNK

-252 ELELIDEFF
+252 ELELIEEFF
-261 RCERIYYNHAQS
+261 HCESSYYNNFGS
-273 PIKTEYD
+273 IKPEYD

>member
-11 ALAFG
+11 ALALG
-16 VLIIFTVCITVST
+16 GLIIFTVGITVST
-29 VNTKDKNQNLTVPTA
+29 VNTKDKNQNLAVPTA
-44 ECSTAVPAVS
+44 ECSTVPAVS
-54 ASVKEA
+54 TPAKEA

-78 AQYAKDE
+78 AQHAKDE

-92 KSQKARQLLDRVLA
+92 KSQKARQLLDKVLA

-131 QAHQREEYYRGLME
+131 QAHQREKYYRGLME

-153 QGAKNGELYVLYRD
+153 QGAKSGELYVLYRD

-174 GEPLAQMNYDRLRQA
+174 GEPLAQMNYDRLRQS
-189 AEVIIRWNSEALEAL
+189 AEVIIRWNSDLEAG
-204 EKEPEVGIKDE
+204 VGSSISS
-215 AGIIVAKAK
+215 AAK
-224 RDAGILCNK
+224 RDMGILCNK
-233 MLDIVKQH
+233 MLDIIKQH

-252 ELELIDEFF
+252 ELELIEEFF
-261 RCERIYYNHAQS
+261 HCESSYYNNFGS
-273 PIKTEYD
+273 IKPEYD

>member
-16 VLIIFTVCITVST
+16 GLIIFAVGITVST
-29 VNTKDKNQNLTVPTA
+29 VNTKDKNQNLAVPTA
-44 ECSTAVPAVS
+44 ECSTVPAVS
-54 ASVKEA
+54 TPAKEA

-78 AQYAKDE
+78 AQHAKDE

-92 KSQKARQLLDRVLA
+92 KSQKAKQLLDRVLA

-153 QGAKNGELYVLYRD
+153 QGAKSGELYVLYRD

-174 GEPLAQMNYDRLRQA
+174 GEPLAQMNYDRLRQS
-189 AEVIIRWNSEALEAL
+189 AEVIIRWNSDLEAG
-204 EKEPEVGIKDE
+204 VGSSISS
-215 AGIIVAKAK
+215 AAK
-224 RDAGILCNK
+224 RDMGILCNK

-252 ELELIDEFF
+252 ELELIEEFF
-261 RCERIYYNHAQS
+261 HCESSYYNNFGS
-273 PIKTEYD
+273 IKPEYD